1 LRTVSYPG
9 LPSFE
14 ILLLSKEVCRLYS
27 NCSSHFSDCVFAE
40 AYLLQA
46 EEKFCERDF
55 EAAEAL
61 YDAAIQSSKQ
71 HKFLNEEALANE
83 LAGHF
88 YRDTGRRNRSI
99 PYFQQA
105 VEKYS
110 EWGAV
115 AKARSLEMFLDDTV
129 KSSMEI
135 L

>member
-1 LRTVSYPG
+1 MRTVSYPG
-9 LPSFE
+9 LPHA
-14 ILLLSKEVCRLYS
+14 LKKKVCRLYS

-71 HKFLNEEALANE
+71 HKFLNEEAQANE

-115 AKARSLEMFLDDTV
+115 AKARSLEMFLDGTV
-129 KSSMEI
+129 KSSAEI
-135 L
+135 S